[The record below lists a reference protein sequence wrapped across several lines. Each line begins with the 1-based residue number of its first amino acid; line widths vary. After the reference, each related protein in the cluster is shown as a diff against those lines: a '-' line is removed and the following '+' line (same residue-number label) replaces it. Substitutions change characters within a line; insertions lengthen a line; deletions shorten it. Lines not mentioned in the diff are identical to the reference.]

1 MIFASNIP
9 EPIRRELTEAL
20 STTVRT
26 LADSG
31 VRLVF
36 PESID
41 AGQRVWP
48 EQCPLSEPELRA
60 EVQAILD
67 RAKALEVEVRTLKE
81 HAGKIYARLPKIPP
95 AEIEGELPRGI
106 YYALAD
112 CLSFIID
119 KDGLRGYFDFS
130 YIEDGLTATPAS
142 MRTEWLEQHME
153 RCLGWRKS
161 VETGDPLEELLAA
174 LGTEEVRN
182 VEDSAAESRGRVSA
196 GEPMKKIGR
205 GTLTL
210 EDLSFVLDTDSS
222 MPDEVQDRVRQD
234 ILGDPRYAE
243 LFEHAEQIRRD
254 AGVAELW
261 EAMVYG
267 VRFEKLLAAED
278 WDDPAEILMPG
289 EKDTSCLGHRELIRI
304 AEARISRG
312 EHPDRLLA
320 LKERVARA
328 ECKLPETVLAEL
340 VGLVRGLSPESAARM
355 VARSSAL
362 LEQASTPTP

>member
-60 EVQAILD
+60 EVQAIFD

-81 HAGKIYARLPKIPP
+81 HAGKI
-95 AEIEGELPRGI
+95 
-106 YYALAD
+106 
-112 CLSFIID
+112 
-119 KDGLRGYFDFS
+119 
-130 YIEDGLTATPAS
+130 
-142 MRTEWLEQHME
+142 
-153 RCLGWRKS
+153 
-161 VETGDPLEELLAA
+161 
-174 LGTEEVRN
+174 RN

-234 ILGDPRYAE
+234 ILGDPRYAA

-261 EAMVYG
+261 EAMVDG

-340 VGLVRGLSPESAARM
+340 VGLVRRLSPESAARM